1 MYEAERLFYT
11 GKDNLV
17 NSSID
22 QRVGGS
28 TIGAKN
34 EGFPPLS
41 KDRVDGSSWLQ
52 SWGQKTGIQSQTYC
66 PWKQLRAKA
75 VTGPEAVLGE
85 FCLGNS

>member
-52 SWGQKTGIQSQTYC
+52 SWGQKTGIHF
-66 PWKQLRAKA
+66 P
-75 VTGPEAVLGE
+75 E
-85 FCLGNS
+85 FCNIYQDDTQLGVQRMSLMKPVALAL